1 MLPTNH
7 VVEQINWLKIIY
19 SNIDTYLNKREELQA
34 LIVEINPDIICLTE
48 ILPKV
53 KGIDFNPCE
62 YNIPGYQAFYG
73 PHRKRGTAIY
83 VKMQLKSS
91 SKEEPLIFHE
101 FEELVWAEVRL
112 KDRDKLLLGCIY
124 RSPNTDEENSNKLL
138 EMLEVVQQLRPT
150 HLLLVGDFNCKI
162 NCDTLVAEQG
172 EKKISVD
179 LVELI
184 SAQGWTQHV
193 KLDTHVKEGQRS
205 SLLGLVIKTIYD

>member
-7 VVEQINWLKIIY
+7 VVEQIKGLKIIY

-48 ILPKV
+48 ILPKL

-62 YNIPGYQAFYG
+62 YDIPGYQAFYG
-73 PHRKRGTAIY
+73 PHRKIETAIY

-112 KDRDKLLLGCIY
+112 KDKGKLLLGCIY
-124 RSPNTDEENSNKLL
+124 HSPNTDEENNNKLL
-138 EMLEVVQQLRPT
+138 EMLEVVQLLRPT

-172 EKKISVD
+172 EKKY
-179 LVELI
+179 
-184 SAQGWTQHV
+184 
-193 KLDTHVKEGQRS
+193 R
-205 SLLGLVIKTIYD
+205 